1 MNQQV
6 NPRSDRAN
14 LELIGIEKTFG
25 ENRVIQ
31 GVELSVADGEFLT
44 LLGPSG
50 CGKTTLLRLIAG
62 LTSAEKGMIR
72 IDGEPVDQ
80 LPPRSRGVA
89 MVFQNY
95 ALYPHLTAHG
105 NLAAPLELLRL
116 SFSQRLPFIGRFLPG
131 QDGIRAEIE
140 NDIRATAA
148 ILEIEP
154 LLDRKP
160 DELSG
165 GQRQRV
171 ALGRAMVHHPKIF
184 LMDEPLANLD
194 ANLRAHMRS
203 ELTALQRRLGVTFIF
218 VTHDQTEAMTMSDRI
233 AVIFEG
239 RIRQIGTPADV
250 FRQPNHIDVAAFLT
264 HPRLNRWRISPTG
277 AGEASF
283 NGQPIR
289 TPVSG
294 PGTTTLAFRPED
306 TLVETRE
313 TAKHVRGEVIR
324 VELLGSDGL
333 MHVQVQ
339 DGERPIVVRTPAPRL
354 DDFKPGGPIWL
365 APNIDHAWCFD
376 DDGERVKGAVE
387 AVVV

>member
-1 MNQQV
+1 MNPQI

-14 LELIGIEKTFG
+14 LELIGIEKWFG

-50 CGKTTLLRLIAG
+50 CGKSTLLRLIAG

-95 ALYPHLTAHG
+95 ALYPHLTARG

-116 SFSQRLPFIGRFLPG
+116 SFARRLPLIGRLLPG
-131 QDGIRAEIE
+131 QGGIRTEIE
-140 NDIRATAA
+140 NIIRATAA
-148 ILEIEP
+148 TLEIEA

-194 ANLRAHMRS
+194 ANLRAHMRT

-239 RIRQIGTPADV
+239 RIRQIGTPAEV

-264 HPRLNRWRISPTG
+264 HPRLNRWRILPTG
-277 AGEASF
+277 AGEARY

-289 TPVSG
+289 IPVSG
-294 PGTTTLAFRPED
+294 PGAAALAFRPED

-313 TAKHVRGEVIR
+313 TAKHVKGEVIR
-324 VELLGSDGL
+324 AELLGSDGL
-333 MHVQVQ
+333 MYVRVQG
-339 DGERPIVVRTPAPRL
+339 DERQIVVRTPAPRL
-354 DDFKPGGPIWL
+354 DDFKPGGPVWL

-376 DDGERVKGAVE
+376 DDGERVADAAE
-387 AVVV
+387 AVAV

>member
-6 NPRSDRAN
+6 NPRLEQAK

-25 ENRVIQ
+25 ENLVIQ
-31 GVELSVADGEFLT
+31 GVDLSVADGEFLT

-50 CGKTTLLRLIAG
+50 CGKSTLLRLIAG
-62 LTSAEKGMIR
+62 LTSAEKGTIW
-72 IDGEPVDQ
+72 IDGKPVDQ

-105 NLAAPLELLRL
+105 NLAAPLELQRL
-116 SFSQRLPFIGRFLPG
+116 SFSQRLPLIGRFLPG
-131 QDGIRAEIE
+131 QRGIRAEIE
-140 NDIRATAA
+140 KDIRATAA
-148 ILEIEP
+148 TLEIEP

-171 ALGRAMVHHPKIF
+171 ALGRAMVRHPKIF

-194 ANLRAHMRS
+194 ANLRAHMRT
-203 ELTALQRRLGVTFIF
+203 ELTALHRRLGVAFIF

-239 RIRQIGTPADV
+239 RIWQIGTPADV

-264 HPRLNRWRISPTG
+264 HPRLNRWRISPTA

-289 TPVSG
+289 IPICG
-294 PGTTTLAFRPED
+294 PGSTTLAFRPED
-306 TLVETRE
+306 TLVEAQE
-313 TAKHVRGEVIR
+313 TAKHVRGEVVH

-339 DGERPIVVRTPAPRL
+339 DGERPVVVRTAATRL
-354 DDFKPGGPIWL
+354 DECRPGGHIWL

-387 AVVV
+387 TVVD